1 MYSYIEPE
9 VSGEIGDNTIV
20 DTFVHPPRVLKL
32 HYQFDGW
39 LGDDLLETFP
49 CYIVSSS
56 LAKKIE
62 LAQLT
67 GFVLGDVE
75 ISKSKQFE
83 ELYPKKELP
92 NFYWLKVIGKAGKDD
107 FGISEDY
114 RLIVSSKAINTLQKG
129 KIEMA
134 DLEAL

>member
-1 MYSYIEPE
+1 MYFYIEPE
-9 VSGEIGDNTIV
+9 VSGGIGDNAIV
-20 DTFVHPPRVLKL
+20 DTSVHPPRVLKL

-56 LAKKIE
+56 LAKEIE

-67 GFVLGDVE
+67 GFVLDDVE

-92 NFYWLKVIGKAGKDD
+92 IFYWLKVIGTAGKDD

>member
-1 MYSYIEPE
+1 MYFYIEPE
-9 VSGEIGDNTIV
+9 VSGGIGDNSIV
-20 DTFVHPPRVLKL
+20 DTSVHPPRVLKL

-49 CYIVSSS
+49 CYIISSS
-56 LAKKIE
+56 LAKEIE

-67 GFVLGDVE
+67 GFILDDVE

-92 NFYWLKVIGKAGKDD
+92 VFYWLKVTGKAGKDD

-114 RLIVSSKAINTLQKG
+114 RLIVSSKAINVFKNG